1 VAEAVVVETVPP
13 VLEMTPQPAMIVT
26 SQPTETAVAEET
38 APPKPWPLENIA
50 KYDLRAVDKGD
61 ERAIAW
67 CGPGKNYREAGGFK
81 TNKLSSVSGVFIEGD
96 YVLVDVDYAGV
107 GKRCVYFRKNAFK
120 NTSVVPPRDL
130 IGYGAVTVMDTML
143 RYGPGVDYDD
153 FDDEYLPGGIQI
165 SVFFEESGW
174 VFAEFMTS
182 EGLTRGWIETD
193 TVQSS
198 GL

>member
-26 SQPTETAVAEET
+26 SQPTETAVVEET

-50 KYDLRAVDKGD
+50 NYDLRAVDKGD

-81 TNKLSSVSGVFIEGD
+81 TNKLSRVSGVFIEGD

-107 GKRCVYFRKNAFK
+107 GKRWVYFRKNTFR
-120 NTSVVPPRDL
+120 NTSVVPPRAL

-153 FDDEYLPGGIQI
+153 FDNEYLPGGIQI
-165 SVFFEESGW
+165 SVFFEENGW

-182 EGLTRGWIETD
+182 EGLTRGWIEAD

-198 GL
+198 GM